1 MGAIRERQSPIP
13 NAVIL
18 CFTGFHSFVPD
29 PSYPRLSSLLN
40 RLIAPA
46 SLYVCAP
53 FDTLSGLIIFDRDA
67 APIAMDSRV
76 DHW

>member
-46 SLYVCAP
+46 SLYEAP

-67 APIAMDSRV
+67 APIAMDSRME
-76 DHW
+76 HR